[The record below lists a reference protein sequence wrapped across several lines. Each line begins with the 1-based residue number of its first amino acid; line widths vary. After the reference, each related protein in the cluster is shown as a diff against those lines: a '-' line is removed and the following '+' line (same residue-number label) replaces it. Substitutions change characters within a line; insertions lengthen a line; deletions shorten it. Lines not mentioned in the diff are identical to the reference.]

1 MHRNSC
7 WTSPKLTYH
16 LHALFKNHSVPPQF
30 EHVCKAALCYFS
42 LLRYLKKKID
52 SSFSTRF
59 PRVTFQL
66 SSLPRPPPS
75 IQLPIFCFSST
86 PTLLWDACPT
96 GKYGCLPYR
105 QTAAGAERRCTV
117 THWRHMR
124 VLRTSPPPLL
134 LDVRSVLWSSTS

>member
-1 MHRNSC
+1 MLNIPEADISSSC
-7 WTSPKLTYH
+7 IVQKSQCSSSIRTRLQSCIVL
-16 LHALFKNHSVPPQF
+16 LFPPSIF
-30 EHVCKAALCYFS
+30 
-42 LLRYLKKKID
+42 KKKID

-134 LDVRSVLWSSTS
+134 LDVRSVL